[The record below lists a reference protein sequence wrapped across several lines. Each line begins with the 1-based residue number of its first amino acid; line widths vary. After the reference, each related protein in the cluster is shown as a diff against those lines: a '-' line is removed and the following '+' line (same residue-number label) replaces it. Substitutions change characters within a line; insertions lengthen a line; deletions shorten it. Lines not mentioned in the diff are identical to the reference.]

1 MDYRFKLEALRK
13 YRVFQEEARQK
24 ELAEALRWRDQ
35 QAEILADLIH
45 LRSKTEQNLKV
56 KQNGGGITGPYLTIF
71 SNYLNKL
78 ASDIFAQNHNVA
90 EAEKKLDNTREALLV
105 AMQKRKT
112 LDKLKENGLKAHMRR
127 LSSEEEKFINEMAIS
142 RFTFRQK

>member
-35 QAEILADLIH
+35 QAEILAELIN
-45 LRSKTEQNLKV
+45 LRRKTEQNLKA
-56 KQNGGGITGPYLTIF
+56 KQNGGITGPYLTIF

-78 ASDIFAQNHNVA
+78 ASDIFAQNHKVT
-90 EAEKKLDNTREALLV
+90 EAENKLDKTREALLV

-112 LDKLKENGLKAHMRR
+112 LDKLKENGLKAYMQR
-127 LSSEEEKFINEMAIS
+127 LSREEEKFINEMAIS